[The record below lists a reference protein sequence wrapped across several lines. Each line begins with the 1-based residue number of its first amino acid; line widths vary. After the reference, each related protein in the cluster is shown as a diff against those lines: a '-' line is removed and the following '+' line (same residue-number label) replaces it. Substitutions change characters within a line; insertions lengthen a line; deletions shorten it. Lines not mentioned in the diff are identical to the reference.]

1 MLGECR
7 RMCISMSLR
16 LAWST
21 GWVPGQP
28 RLHGNP
34 VSKIEHT
41 HTHPQ
46 TNSSSWA
53 EFCLGNP
60 PLSEVTLFVINTSW
74 KQTYFCW
81 LHLEAV
87 WKYIL
92 GTTPCYGK
100 TVSWRFPI
108 STQNSPYI
116 GSFMD
121 YIMISYP
128 FYLLNSVY
136 VYSDF
141 HSRYCR

>member
-1 MLGECR
+1 MLGEGR
-7 RMCISMSLR
+7 RTCISMSLR

-46 TNSSSWA
+46 TNSSYLSRILSWKPST
-53 EFCLGNP
+53 FRSYSICNIG
-60 PLSEVTLFVINTSW
+60 W

-81 LHLEAV
+81 LHLEEA

-92 GTTPCYGK
+92 GTTPCYGI

-128 FYLLNSVY
+128 FYFLNSVY